1 MKEKSAIFLVLIVLV
16 IIITGSF
23 VLLKTQN
30 EFIQVAKFRDSSI
43 IAPQTDENGAAI
55 LKEGNSAIIT
65 VDVEK
70 LQDVAVDEIIIE
82 SSLTNSINGQILLI
96 DKKTI
101 NADFKKFQK
110 IGSEQISS
118 GFEQMG
124 VGATLGPTPIMVTGI
139 DGRIEKFADTLNV
152 VLYADDVE
160 MDRVSY
166 DIIVTNSE
174 NP

>member
-1 MKEKSAIFLVLIVLV
+1 MREKSAVFLVLIVLLV
-16 IIITGSF
+16 IITGSF
-23 VLLKTQN
+23 VLLKTQDT
-30 EFIQVAKFRDSSI
+30 FVQVAKFKDSSM
-43 IAPQTDENGAAI
+43 IAPQTDESGAAI

-70 LQDVAVDEIIIE
+70 LQDAPVDEITIE
-82 SSLTNSINGQILLI
+82 SSLTNSINGKILLI

-101 NADFKKFQK
+101 SADFKKFQK
-110 IGSEQISS
+110 IGSKQIDN

-124 VGATLGPTPIMVTGI
+124 IGATLGPTPIMVTGV
-139 DGRIEKFADTLNV
+139 DGRIERFADTLNV

-166 DIIVTNSE
+166 DIIVANSE